1 MIVSTCTIIYV
12 LMIIIVPDAVS
23 ELILN
28 ESYSN
33 ITVSWDE
40 VS

>member
-1 MIVSTCTIIYV
+1 MTI
-12 LMIIIVPDAVS
+12 LIVPEPVS
-23 ELILN
+23 ELFLN